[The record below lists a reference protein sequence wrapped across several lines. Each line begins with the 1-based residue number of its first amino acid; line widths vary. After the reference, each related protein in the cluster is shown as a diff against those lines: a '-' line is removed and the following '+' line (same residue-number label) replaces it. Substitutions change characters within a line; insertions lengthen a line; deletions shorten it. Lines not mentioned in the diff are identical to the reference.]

1 MKAMKSEMRQIHL
14 RDTFEPRHRHE
25 LSAKGKAE
33 VLESYMF
40 LKLKRDSNSKGK
52 EVTGVNKQR
61 DLISKEEEILPMV
74 ATEAVLISCVIDAQ
88 EYRDVSTIDIPN
100 AFIQTCVEKIEDMAT
115 VTV

>member
-1 MKAMKSEMRQIHL
+1 
-14 RDTFEPRHRHE
+14 
-25 LSAKGKAE
+25 
-33 VLESYMF
+33 
-40 LKLKRDSNSKGK
+40 
-52 EVTGVNKQR
+52 
-61 DLISKEEEILPMV
+61 MV